1 MFDPSLFLSP
11 LFENVN
17 NISCHPICLSIKTY
31 YWSKNYDVQSC
42 RAKWHF
48 VSTISIQ
55 TSTAFVIL
63 AQSEKNIS
71 AIVVG
76 KINQDTYD
84 DLKVKMVV
92 QSVSL
97 KR

>member
-1 MFDPSLFLSP
+1 M
-11 LFENVN
+11 
-17 NISCHPICLSIKTY
+17 
-31 YWSKNYDVQSC
+31 
-42 RAKWHF
+42 
-48 VSTISIQ
+48 STISIQ